1 MRKASD
7 ILVKYAKI
15 QQLYPK
21 SSIEKHRVIFW
32 CDSLVKLQKEMTV
45 EKIQSIR
52 GHHEAIIQ
60 SEDSSV
66 EGARARIIKA
76 KNGYLASAI
85 EGEFENILTKVEFIS
100 YLKETGTFFPTLKRT
115 SRRLTK

>member
-1 MRKASD
+1 
-7 ILVKYAKI
+7 
-15 QQLYPK
+15 
-21 SSIEKHRVIFW
+21 
-32 CDSLVKLQKEMTV
+32 MTI

-52 GHHEAIIQ
+52 EHHEAIIQ

-85 EGEFENILTKVEFIS
+85 EGEFENDI
-100 YLKETGTFFPTLKRT
+100 
-115 SRRLTK
+115 

>member
-32 CDSLVKLQKEMTV
+32 CDSLVKLQKEMTI

-52 GHHEAIIQ
+52 ENHEAIIQ

-85 EGEFENILTKVEFIS
+85 EGELENNVCRIS
-100 YLKETGTFFPTLKRT
+100 ISAFLN
-115 SRRLTK
+115 S